1 MCISFESKAK
11 LNTFAV
17 RSHKFI
23 RAVDGS
29 MRRCQLLQIMIT
41 RRSAGSGVD
50 KSTNK
55 TTIHTASFSVR
66 YQNEKKQGLGIT
78 FLGTERC

>member
-29 MRRCQLLQIMIT
+29 VRRCQLLQIMII
-41 RRSAGSGVD
+41 RRIAGSGVD
-50 KSTNK
+50 KLTNK
-55 TTIHTASFSVR
+55 TTIYTASLSGR
-66 YQNEKKQGLGIT
+66 YQNEKKKKGLVDHISWH
-78 FLGTERC
+78 